1 MGNQLR
7 SPTNIGHLSLS
18 DNSTDD
24 YLYVNGVPIT
34 GGGGSS
40 YDLNIENGTGT
51 YSLVQ
56 KETSAHKG
64 QATGNGSVVFG
75 GFRGDKP
82 NNTPNPIPSDDATV
96 SNISSD
102 DYNDTISK
110 VAGIQ
115 SAVFGAGNRA
125 YGDWNFIAGKDS
137 KTTSR
142 GSFAFGGKNYV
153 GDPSN
158 PSKYLWSM
166 AVGSLNVI
174 SSDYSFAAGSKN
186 TLSNSYQIGLG
197 YDNRLRGASTK
208 AIGNGNLIGDSGGY
222 SIAVGNGLL
231 VNLPLQIALGN
242 YNTPGDAN
250 TLLVLGNGASGTARS
265 NAFEVTKS
273 GIARAY
279 GTPVGDNDLTPKSYV
294 DARVSANPSETGL
307 TNLTK
312 IKIGDTVYN
321 IPSGGGG
328 GVYLHR
334 LYGDDRGTFVYFKTS
349 FSTPLTPQNAT
360 TLFGFDSYND
370 WMVFACF
377 QSNIVYDN
385 IPCLHSFLGNDAV
398 IRWTKDLTDN
408 NWTDTVIEL

>member
-1 MGNQLR
+1 MGNKLR

-34 GGGGSS
+34 GGGVSS

-82 NNTPNPIPSDDATV
+82 NDTPNPIPADDATV

-102 DYNDTISK
+102 NYNDTISK

-125 YGDWNFIAGKDS
+125 YGDWNFIVGKDS

-153 GDPSN
+153 GDPSTPN
-158 PSKYLWSM
+158 KYLWSM

-174 SSDYSFAAGSKN
+174 GSDYSFAAGSKN
-186 TLSNSYQIGLG
+186 NLSGSYSMGLG
-197 YDNRLRGASTK
+197 YDNILRSASAK
-208 AIGNGNLIGDSGGY
+208 AIGNSNLIGDSGGY

-231 VNLPLQIALGN
+231 INLPLQIALGN

-250 TLLVLGNGASGTARS
+250 TLLVLGNGAADNARS

-279 GTPVGDNDLTPKSYV
+279 GTPVGDNDLTPKNYV
-294 DARVSANPSETGL
+294 DARVSANPAESGSTD
-307 TNLTK
+307 LTK
-312 IKIGDTVYN
+312 LKVGDTIYN
-321 IPSGGGG
+321 IPSGGGSSA
-328 GVYLHR
+328 YLHR
-334 LYGDDRGTFVYFKTS
+334 LYTGTRYVYFKTS
-349 FSTPLTPQNAT
+349 FSTPITPQNAQ
-360 TLFGFDSYND
+360 TLFGFTAVND
-370 WMVFACF
+370 WAVFSCGVAEIF
-377 QSNIVYDN
+377 ATGVVPY
-385 IPCLHSFLGNDAV
+385 LYSFLGNDAV
-398 IRWTKDLTDN
+398 IYLAEN
-408 NWTDTVIEL
+408 NQVTEWTDTVIEL